1 MGSLLLYNLGLFI
14 RKRIHNY
21 EFKTMYK
28 ALEGVHALRGPDIQL
43 HLLFTK
49 STFRLKS
56 EWVMIK

>member
-1 MGSLLLYNLGLFI
+1 
-14 RKRIHNY
+14 
-21 EFKTMYK
+21 MYK

-56 EWVMIK
+56 EWVMIKEHPPLRNSALKEKKN